1 MKANKLQIALMGS
14 ALVFAG
20 TPAFADVYVK
30 VDANGNAI
38 GGAIVCEQ
46 SVCGNSNSSY
56 SQATLSVGEQYVLQ
70 GTGSTG
76 IGNNNPNTQVKVDL
90 QTNDWTIT
98 RTDDAQKI
106 ISVQQL
112 NPSGVIVNPVI
123 QPVIVITETTTAT
136 IITDTPTAQID
147 TKTAITQETET
158 VTTSTSTYNS
168 VMVQE
173 WYIEIKR
180 LINQL
185 LALIAR
191 LNK

>member
-1 MKANKLQIALMGS
+1 MKANKLKIALMGS

-56 SQATLSVGEQYVLQ
+56 SQLTLGVGERYALQ
-70 GTGSTG
+70 GTGTSG

-98 RTDDAQKI
+98 RTDETQKV

-136 IITDTPTAQID
+136 AQID
-147 TKTAITQETET
+147 TKTAITQETQT
-158 VTTSTSTYNS
+158 VTTSSSTNNS

>member
-1 MKANKLQIALMGS
+1 MKANKIKIALLVS
-14 ALVFAG
+14 AVVFAG
-20 TPAFADVYVK
+20 TPALADVYVK

-38 GGAIVCEQ
+38 GGAIVCD
-46 SVCGNSNSSY
+46 SGTCGAGSLY
-56 SQATLSVGEQYVLQ
+56 SQLTLGVGERYVLQ
-70 GTGSTG
+70 GTGTTG

-98 RTDDAQKI
+98 KTNETQQV

-123 QPVIVITETTTAT
+123 QPVIPTIETTT
-136 IITDTPTAQID
+136 ITTDSVTSTAQID
-147 TKTAITQETET
+147 TKTVITQETKT
-158 VTTSTSTYNS
+158 VTTSSSSNNS
-168 VMVQE
+168 VMVSE
-173 WYIEIKR
+173 WKIEIKR

-191 LNK
+191 LTK